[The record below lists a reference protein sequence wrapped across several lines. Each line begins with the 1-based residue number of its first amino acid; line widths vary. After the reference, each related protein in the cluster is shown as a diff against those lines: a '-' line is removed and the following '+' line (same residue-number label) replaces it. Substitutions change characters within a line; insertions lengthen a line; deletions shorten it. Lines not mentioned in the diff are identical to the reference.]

1 MNYITKRT
9 AQALFTA
16 WAVVTIAFGIIRLL
30 PGGPAAA
37 LRAQLLQQGSSLSQA
52 EIDARVQALTNIN
65 PDEPLYVQYVEYMTS
80 VLSGDLGESIWYNE
94 PVADVLLGALPWT
107 VFLMATSLFLMFA
120 IGVLLGAFMAYR
132 EGSGFD
138 VGSTG
143 LSLLLNSTP
152 SYIVALLLI
161 TFLGYRLELF
171 PTGGQYA
178 SGVPVGLNLAF
189 VGSVLYH
196 GALPIAALVVTGF
209 GGWALNMRGNSIR
222 ILGEEYLRVAR
233 LRGLAE
239 RRIATRYVARNALL
253 PMYTNLMIA
262 IGFMFN
268 GAVVLEVIFEYPG
281 LGYYVITALGNSDYP
296 LLMGGFLII
305 TIAVVVAI
313 YVADLTY
320 GWIDPRVK
328 GGGSRESY

>member
-1 MNYITKRT
+1 M
-9 AQALFTA
+9 
-16 WAVVTIAFGIIRLL
+16 
-30 PGGPAAA
+30 
-37 LRAQLLQQGSSLSQA
+37 SQS

-65 PDEPLYVQYVEYMTS
+65 PDTPLYVQYFDYIGS
-80 VLSGDLGESIWYNE
+80 ILSGDFGQSIWYDE
-94 PVADVLLGALPWT
+94 PVAEILLGALPWT
-107 VFLMATSLFLMFA
+107 VFLMATSLFVMFT
-120 IGVLLGAFMAYR
+120 IGILLGAFMAYW
-132 EGSGFD
+132 EGSSFD
-138 VGSTG
+138 LGSTG
-143 LSLLLNSTP
+143 LSLLFNSTP
-152 SYIVALLLI
+152 SYVVALLFI
-161 TFLGYRLELF
+161 TFLGYRLDLF
-171 PTGGQYA
+171 PTGGRYA
-178 SGVPVGLNLAF
+178 SEIPVGLNPAF

-209 GGWALNMRGNSIR
+209 GGYALNMRGNSIR

-268 GAVVLEVIFEYPG
+268 GAVVLEVLFAYPG

-296 LLMGGFLII
+296 LLMGGFLVI
-305 TIAVVVAI
+305 TVAMVVAI
-313 YVADLTY
+313 YIADLTY

-328 GGGSRESY
+328 GGGGRESY